1 MKHNNTKKYKFCN
14 IYQNFAD
21 LELIV
26 VKNCCKI
33 LRYLKLKPLTKGY
46 IKKELTNPITPPKT
60 KTPSFTPSLNPFQ
73 IPTYRDLIDIF
84 CFTVFCIFLHFY
96 AIIIQNVVKLCS
108 KIILLQ
114 GVCRG

>member
-60 KTPSFTPSLNPFQ
+60 NPYTFS
-73 IPTYRDLIDIF
+73 
-84 CFTVFCIFLHFY
+84 IFLKV
-96 AIIIQNVVKLCS
+96 AQIS
-108 KIILLQ
+108 LLI
-114 GVCRG
+114 GF